1 MSLPDLLSSGYER
14 KARLYPAFLLILP
27 MVVTG
32 IAALSLK
39 IGMLKAGVT
48 GLIACGA
55 TFGLAQL
62 ARDRGYNRQPYL
74 FNLWGGSPS
83 IAIFRHRNARLDPI
97 TKARYHQKL
106 AELVPETRKL
116 PTPASEQENPDEAD
130 RVYAAWS
137 NFLRVSTRDTK
148 KYDLLFAEN
157 VNYGYRRNTWGLRPW
172 GIAFSVVSLAFAV
185 YQVYASTK
193 GRSLAQTDA
202 KLTIALCFDALA
214 LVLWLFVVKA
224 EWVRLAANAYAD
236 RLAEAC
242 ESIPKPEAPPSKLI
256 AP

>member
-1 MSLPDLLSSGYER
+1 MSLLNLLSNGYER
-14 KARLYPAFLLILP
+14 KARLYPAFLVILP
-27 MVVTG
+27 LVVTV
-32 IAALSLK
+32 IATLALK
-39 IGMLKAGVT
+39 IDVLKAAAT
-48 GLIACGA
+48 GLVACGA
-55 TFGLAQL
+55 TFALAQL

-83 IAIFRHRNARLDPI
+83 IAIFRHSNARLDPI

-106 AELVPETRKL
+106 AALVPETRKL

-148 KYDLLFAEN
+148 KYDLLFAES
-157 VNYGYRRNTWGLRPW
+157 VNYGYRRNAWGLRPL
-172 GIAFSVVSLAFAV
+172 GIAFSAASLAFAIF
-185 YQVYASTK
+185 QIYASTRGK
-193 GRSLAQTDA
+193 GIGQGDT
-202 KLTIALCFDALA
+202 KLTIALLFDTSA
-214 LVLWLFVVKA
+214 LVLWVFVVKT

-242 ESIPKPEAPPSKLI
+242 ESLSQPDHPPSKLI
-256 AP
+256 SS